1 YVTHDQINSVLSSEE
16 VNSEQIED
24 VLAMFSEMG
33 DADAENRVNKK
44 KHARCAPAPA
54 CRPTRPPPKN
64 ARLSRRR
71 LASAYR
77 TTKSASSLCRSA
89 RILSSARIPRC
100 YWEYSGVR
108 WPLACSGRWPTTF
121 ASLEIICPA
130 LTRRRSRCSLARQ
143 AVAPVPAERGRLC
156 RFSKPECRRGW
167 SCPTAKAS
175 PAVWHALRGARN
187 HPRFEASSAWIF
199 RPSYHRQD
207 CALRRRVCASAEGR

>member
-1 YVTHDQINSVLSSEE
+1 GCAGHL
-16 VNSEQIED
+16 
-24 VLAMFSEMG
+24 
-33 DADAENRVNKK
+33 R
-44 KHARCAPAPA
+44 ARGAGL
-54 CRPTRPPPKN
+54 RH
-64 ARLSRRR
+64 
-71 LASAYR
+71 
-77 TTKSASSLCRSA
+77 SL
-89 RILSSARIPRC
+89 L
-100 YWEYSGVR
+100 VR
-108 WPLACSGRWPTTF
+108 ELVRG

-175 PAVWHALRGARN
+175 PAVWHALRDARN

-207 CALRRRVCASAEGR
+207 CALSRFPTIKLTTTRRREFVDGNHQLARSTRRPGEATGRDLLRTLPLTWAGLSPAGSHQLA